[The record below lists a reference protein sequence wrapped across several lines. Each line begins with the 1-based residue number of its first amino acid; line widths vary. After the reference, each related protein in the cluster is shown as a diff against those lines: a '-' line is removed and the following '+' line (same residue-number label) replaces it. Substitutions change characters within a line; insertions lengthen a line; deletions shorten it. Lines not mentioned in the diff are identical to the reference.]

1 MAAESPERNDKD
13 GKTEKIVLYQG
24 ALNIGR
30 GLEQVILAMK
40 YVKNARLVIAG
51 DGNIRKLLE
60 ALVQT
65 ENLQNKVTFKGRLS
79 IEELKIL
86 TPTADLGLSI
96 EEDLGLNYRF
106 ALPNKLFDYIQAQV
120 PVLVTN
126 LPEMAAI
133 VHRYKVGEITDS
145 LEPEMLAEK
154 ISDCLENAEK
164 RKVWLQNLPNAASEL
179 TWGNEENVIR
189 EIFEKFL
196 PVNQNQ

>member
-1 MAAESPERNDKD
+1 MPVRTEKD
-13 GKTEKIVLYQG
+13 SKTEKIILYQG

-30 GLEQVILAMK
+30 GLEQAILSMK
-40 YVKNARLVIAG
+40 SIKNARLVLAG
-51 DGNIRKLLE
+51 DGDIRKQLE
-60 ALVQT
+60 ELVQT
-65 ENLQNKVTFKGRLS
+65 ENLQNKVSFTGRLS

-133 VHRYKVGEITDS
+133 VQQYKVGEITDS
-145 LEPEMLAEK
+145 LEPEMLAGK
-154 ISDCLENAEK
+154 ISDCLENEEK
-164 RKVWLQNLPNAASEL
+164 IKIWLQNLPKAASEL
-179 TWGNEENVIR
+179 TWENEEGVIR
-189 EIFEKFL
+189 EIFGQFISQNK
-196 PVNQNQ
+196 NQ